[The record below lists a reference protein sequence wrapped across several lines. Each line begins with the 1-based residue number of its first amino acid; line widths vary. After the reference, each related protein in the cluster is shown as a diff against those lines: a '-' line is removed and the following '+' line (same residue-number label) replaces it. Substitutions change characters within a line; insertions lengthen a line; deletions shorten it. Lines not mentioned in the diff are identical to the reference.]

1 MVMAA
6 LMCFFCDGLAGALC
20 HGDGACLHV
29 NVKSQNTS
37 CLMSDC
43 EECGEE
49 SVISE

>member
-20 HGDGACLHV
+20 HGDGACQRQ
-29 NVKSQNTS
+29 KSKHG
-37 CLMSDC
+37 CLSDC